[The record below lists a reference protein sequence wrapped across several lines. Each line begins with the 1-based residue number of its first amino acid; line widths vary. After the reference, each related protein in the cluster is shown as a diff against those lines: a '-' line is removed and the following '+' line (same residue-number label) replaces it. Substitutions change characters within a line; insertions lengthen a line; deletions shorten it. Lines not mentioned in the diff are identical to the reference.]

1 MTRGDLFQ
9 RRQRLHH
16 HGIGL
21 EQADGEAA
29 LAAQCRRRREQHLLH
44 VLIGDRL
51 ADLLGPHHL
60 DPVHHLAR
68 KRGVRIDEGDGLIS
82 SCLVQR
88 TQQLDAD
95 RAGAVDDDALPL
107 IEAHAFMFGR
117 EPEQGGAGP
126 LSAETNEP
134 GGDQAIDHDH
144 RPRMHLDAAHQHDE
158 RPQHRG
164 DDYRD
169 IDAGG
174 ALWPD
179 EASDELVEPAHI
191 EDDHADHG
199 RGRHQEH
206 LGKGVGHV
214 ELA

>member
-1 MTRGDLFQ
+1 MASSTSFTFSFGD
-9 RRQRLHH
+9 
-16 HGIGL
+16 G
-21 EQADGEAA
+21 
-29 LAAQCRRRREQHLLH
+29 
-44 VLIGDRL
+44 L
-51 ADLLGPHHL
+51 ADLLGSEHL

-68 KRGVRIDEGDGLIS
+68 KRGVRIDEGDGLVVAG
-82 SCLVQR
+82 LVQR
-88 TQQLDAD
+88 AQQLDAD
-95 RAGAVDDDALPL
+95 LAGAVDDDALPL
-107 IEAHAFMFGR
+107 VEADAFMLGR

-144 RPRMHLDAAHQHDE
+144 RPWMHLDAAHQDDE

-164 DDYRD
+164 DDHRD
-169 IDAGG
+169 IDPRG
-174 ALWPD
+174 ALRPD
-179 EASDELVEPAHI
+179 EASDELVQPAHI

-199 RGRHQEH
+199 RGRHQQH